1 MIGACSSGIQ
11 PPGRKYS
18 GMKILRQ
25 TLAPAG
31 FLLAVMGV
39 SFPSQAQQPQAQK
52 SGAQQPGCIADWSEA
67 GPIVRR
73 EGLAPIERVG
83 RLARDR
89 ASVEIVTSTLC
100 RAEDRYVYRLTVRG
114 GHGAL
119 RTLVVDARRPFDP

>member
-1 MIGACSSGIQ
+1 MNFH
-11 PPGRKYS
+11 RN
-18 GMKILRQ
+18 

-31 FLLAVMGV
+31 FLLAAMALA
-39 SFPSQAQQPQAQK
+39 FPASAQQSA
-52 SGAQQPGCIADWSEA
+52 CIADWSEA

-89 ASVEIVTSTLC
+89 ASVEIVTSMLC
-100 RAEDRYVYRLTVRG
+100 RADDRYVYRLTVRG
-114 GHGAL
+114 GHGSL